1 MALPNIHLVAAKK
14 MREGNIKVSL
24 PGGKRTLQRIA
35 KTFVVVTIFYFLGRS
50 LYRNWRQV
58 DFMHL
63 HFNVPLLMV
72 SFFFLWTYSLL
83 SVYGWRLILK
93 RLNISLS
100 FLKGLRIFFY
110 SELGKYLPGKIWTF
124 AGRMYFCQKIGI
136 PNSKTFVSMVLELA
150 LTIISGILIFLISL
164 LFSSRFRMDINPF
177 LLVIVGVLILTNIHP
192 KILVRI
198 INFFLR
204 LLKKEPIRIDLNFSQ
219 ILIMT
224 AYYCIIWFCFGIAFY
239 FLINSVTFITPSKIP
254 ILTGSFAISNTIGV
268 MALFAPAG
276 LGVREG
282 ILAVLL
288 NNFFPISLAILLSLL
303 SRIWVSIG
311 ELVMMGISTR
321 IRL

>member
-1 MALPNIHLVAAKK
+1 MNTNRIVKSI
-14 MREGNIKVSL
+14 IK
-24 PGGKRTLQRIA
+24 GGIIL
-35 KTFVVVTIFYFLGRS
+35 TIFYFLGRS

-63 HFNVPLLMV
+63 HFNVPLLMA

-110 SELGKYLPGKIWTF
+110 SELGKYLPGKIWAW
-124 AGRMYFCQKIGI
+124 AGRLYFCEKIGI

-150 LTIISGILIFLISL
+150 LTVISGIFIFLISL

-177 LLVIVGVLILTNIHP
+177 LLIVVAILIITVIHP

-198 INFFLR
+198 INVFLR
-204 LLKKEPIRIDLNFSQ
+204 LLKKQPIKIDLDFSQ

-254 ILTGSFAISNTIGV
+254 IITGSFAISSTIGV

-288 NNFFPISLAILLSLL
+288 NNFFPISLAILISLL

-311 ELVMMGISTR
+311 EMVMVGISTR